1 MDGPFSSSLAALAAA
16 AASADQ
22 RGLPEAQVMRL
33 REVLD
38 LYQAPCPFVAGDFVT
53 PRQGSGIA
61 DSGLPH
67 IVLEVVPRMAPF
79 MVAVSETSSLQGAR
93 FDMRVAAITRNGRVG
108 TWWQEGYR
116 YERWP
121 VSADGEAP

>member
-1 MDGPFSSSLAALAAA
+1 MDEPFPSSLAAFAAA
-16 AASADQ
+16 VASADK

-38 LYQAPCPFVAGDFVT
+38 LYRAPCPFVAGDLVT
-53 PRQGSGIA
+53 PRQGSSIA
-61 DSGLPH
+61 DAGLPH
-67 IVLEVVPRMAPF
+67 IVLEVVPRMAPV

-93 FDMRVAAITRNGRVG
+93 FDMRVAAITRTGSVG
-108 TWWQEGYR
+108 PWWQESYR

-121 VSADGEAP
+121 LSADGEA